1 MKMIDKVMNE
11 LQKQGFLPQRE
22 DFGIAFKYQMA
33 GYLFLADKTDD
44 DYFSLYIP
52 YFFEVDEENKAD
64 VLEAM
69 NAINNDVKVVKLVIN
84 DGYVWACFEEKLPE
98 NANIEDILFYS
109 IVTLY
114 LSRQQFYEKLKE
126 V

>member
-33 GYLFLADKTDD
+33 GYLFWADKTDD

-84 DGYVWACFEEKLPE
+84 DGHVWACFEEKLPE
-98 NANIEDILFYS
+98 NANIEDILLYS

-114 LSRQQFYEKLKE
+114 VSRQQFYEKLKE